1 MVHPNLQTYRTRV
14 FAALA
19 FLMLLPITSAS
30 AQRVRT
36 APVRVIKFD
45 QLKAMIDAQTDTTYI
60 FNFWATWCAPCVK
73 EFPNFQKISKRY
85 QSKKVRVIFVSL
97 DFVKD
102 LKKKLTPFVKEHAV
116 TNDVY
121 LLDEPDYNTWIDRVD
136 SGWEGNLPSTLI
148 INNATGKR
156 KIYPIEFTEAEL
168 ESALKEFIP

>member
-1 MVHPNLQTYRTRV
+1 
-14 FAALA
+14 
-19 FLMLLPITSAS
+19 
-30 AQRVRT
+30 
-36 APVRVIKFD
+36 
-45 QLKAMIDAQTDTTYI
+45 
-60 FNFWATWCAPCVK
+60 VK